1 MQRKPSPERW
11 DYWRKLIDEQG
22 GSGESVSTFCRAR
35 GVSAPS
41 FYTWRRRL
49 AAPGAPEMKFAL
61 VELGSGGNVAPSLEL
76 LLATGERLRIAAG
89 SDAATLRMVLA
100 VLRERR

>member
-1 MQRKPSPERW
+1 
-11 DYWRKLIDEQG
+11 LIAEQG
-22 GSGESVSTFCRAR
+22 EDGESVSAFCRAR

-49 AAPGAPEMKFAL
+49 AAPGAAEMKFAL
-61 VELGSGGNVAPSLEL
+61 VEWGNGRNPAPGLEL
-76 LLATGERLRIAAG
+76 LLASGERLRIAAG
-89 SDAATLRMVLA
+89 TDAATLRMVLA